1 MAESRTKSATRNG
14 GRPCWRGADQ
24 VAGAAELKIDFGE
37 FESVGGIDEGLQS
50 LLGIVSRIVCKDTA
64 VAGEDATADPAAHLM
79 ELGEAETVG
88 AEDRHQRGVGNV
100 DADFDDRRGDQNLRA
115 AGGKFAEGGVFFF
128 RGHAAVDEAQAEGF
142 EFAVGEFFERGLQV
156 GGVDVGGFF
165 DERDDDIAL
174 AAFAEG
180 GGGRSPTIFSRF
192 SPSAR

>member
-1 MAESRTKSATRNG
+1 MLGLRKAWVAGDEFAGVFAGFGHDGGIANQIGHAERRQAVLA
-14 GRPCWRGADQ
+14 GADQ

-100 DADFDDRRGDQNLRA
+100 DADFDDRRGEPELACGRRQIR
-115 AGGKFAEGGVFFF
+115 
-128 RGHAAVDEAQAEGF
+128 RGRRLFLPRSCG
-142 EFAVGEFFERGLQV
+142 RG
-156 GGVDVGGFF
+156 
-165 DERDDDIAL
+165 
-174 AAFAEG
+174 
-180 GGGRSPTIFSRF
+180 
-192 SPSAR
+192 